1 MTEPVASTE
10 PIASTNPVA
19 SVVEPPRGILP
30 TLGALGPGIIVAGSV
45 IGGGELIN
53 APIQAA
59 TFGFV
64 LLWAA
69 LLACVLKYFL
79 QVEIGRYAI
88 LHNAT
93 TFEALNL
100 CPGPKIA
107 GISWISWIYMVG
119 YTVTQVGL
127 VGILL
132 AIAGLLSAM
141 FPLGPFAEYSVT
153 IWGILVYG
161 LTQFLLWRSRYAG
174 LEKIVMVLVA
184 LFSLAVIFALVL
196 IQGTSYRIA
205 MSDIVSGLQF
215 SFGHQPA
222 LATVA
227 VISMIGA
234 LGTTAN
240 ELFQYPYWLLEKGFS
255 NHIGPPGA
263 QNRVSRAQG
272 WIRVLRID
280 VGVSTL
286 IATFITAAFFL
297 LGAAVF
303 FGRADVPK
311 GIGVVNEIS
320 TIFTVTY
327 GHGSHLLFGVG
338 AVATLFSTLLISS
351 AASGRMG
358 ADLLGTMGVLERSDA
373 TAVHCWQQRFHTFYL
388 GCVFVVFLLLKGNQP
403 PAVIVIFAQFVSGLF
418 LTPLLMFSVGWLA
431 FHTEKPLRMSWLSGA
446 CLVVSIVVVC
456 GCIVAALAA
465 RFG

>member
-1 MTEPVASTE
+1 MTEPS
-10 PIASTNPVA
+10 A

-53 APIQAA
+53 APVQAA
-59 TFGFV
+59 KFGFV

-88 LHNAT
+88 LHNST

-174 LEKIVMVLVA
+174 LEKIVMVCWWRCL
-184 LFSLAVIFALVL
+184 
-196 IQGTSYRIA
+196 
-205 MSDIVSGLQF
+205 
-215 SFGHQPA
+215 
-222 LATVA
+222 
-227 VISMIGA
+227 
-234 LGTTAN
+234 
-240 ELFQYPYWLLEKGFS
+240 
-255 NHIGPPGA
+255 
-263 QNRVSRAQG
+263 VSR
-272 WIRVLRID
+272 
-280 VGVSTL
+280 
-286 IATFITAAFFL
+286 
-297 LGAAVF
+297 
-303 FGRADVPK
+303 
-311 GIGVVNEIS
+311 
-320 TIFTVTY
+320 
-327 GHGSHLLFGVG
+327 
-338 AVATLFSTLLISS
+338 
-351 AASGRMG
+351 
-358 ADLLGTMGVLERSDA
+358 
-373 TAVHCWQQRFHTFYL
+373 
-388 GCVFVVFLLLKGNQP
+388 
-403 PAVIVIFAQFVSGLF
+403 
-418 LTPLLMFSVGWLA
+418 
-431 FHTEKPLRMSWLSGA
+431 
-446 CLVVSIVVVC
+446 
-456 GCIVAALAA
+456 
-465 RFG
+465 